1 MKKNN
6 KDIIT
11 NSTNNTDMDNI
22 DNMDNMDNMDNID
35 NTDNMDSIVNI
46 KSDKIILDKDYIQET
61 PCNHREKSVDEAI
74 ESFEDLFSQDPDQVE
89 LEVKMEK
96 LIDKEIKKRI
106 ARTTRS
112 VLLKT
117 AILIVALL
125 FIINPIVKSFYPDFY
140 TMAYS
145 EEKNEPLWTQVKN
158 RYLNPLLYGNERT
171 HFSQHSDL
179 ANMVNSFYATTDP
192 TRYLINIDVLDKQFG
207 SYKFYLDTANYDES
221 TLLAADVDF
230 EIDYKRGKKIID
242 YSKPGN
248 AINANLYGGFP
259 DKKELVEDVKK
270 LPDSAYIFASVGS
283 KNLMSIAGLLKEFE
297 KNWDIMPFWLR
308 VVDPASYDLIQNSL
322 DGTDLTFPTG
332 QPTDKYLELGINP
345 SANYQTKKI
354 TIKDKETGET
364 YTDIDFKTLND
375 DIHKLDKD
383 QLRKKLKD
391 VYMTNLSLIDKNRE
405 IFTAFKDIPFTRPGR
420 DHDSI
425 AIGSISDLTDK
436 KDRDEK
442 GNIIPNSFDIYKK
455 DIGKQDDL
463 KTNLF
468 TIYLS
473 KDQFLKLL
481 NEDWV
486 FSANVINCKLSNF
499 PSK

>member
-1 MKKNN
+1 MKKIDKN
-6 KDIIT
+6 IV
-11 NSTNNTDMDNI
+11 NTDTSNTTNADMENMGKSSIDI
-22 DNMDNMDNMDNID
+22 DNLDND
-35 NTDNMDSIVNI
+35 IV
-46 KSDKIILDKDYIQET
+46 
-61 PCNHREKSVDEAI
+61 EKSPINNDYTDKTSNNPGGESIDHAI
-74 ESFEDLFSQDPDQVE
+74 ESFEDFFRSDPDQME
-89 LEVKMEK
+89 LEAKMEK

-140 TMAYS
+140 TMANS
-145 EEKNEPLWTQVKN
+145 EEKNKSLWTQVKN
-158 RYLNPLLYGNERT
+158 RYLSPLLYGNDRNYT
-171 HFSQHSDL
+171 SLYSDL
-179 ANMVNSFYATTDP
+179 ANMVYSFYATTDP
-192 TRYLINIDVLDKQFG
+192 TRYLTGINVVDKQFG
-207 SYKFYLDTANYDES
+207 SYKFHLDTVNYNES
-221 TLLAADVDF
+221 TLHAGDVDF

-248 AINANLYGGFP
+248 TISLNLYGGFL
-259 DKKELVEDVKK
+259 DKKELIGDVKK
-270 LPDSAYIFASVGS
+270 LPDSSYIFASVGC
-283 KNLMSIAGLLKEFE
+283 KNLVSIADLLKEFE

-308 VVDPASYDLIQNSL
+308 VVDPASYDLIQKSL
-322 DGTDLTFPTG
+322 AGKELTFPTG
-332 QPTDKYLELGINP
+332 QPAADYLELGLNA
-345 SANYQTKKI
+345 SSYYQVDKKPA
-354 TIKDKETGET
+354 KDKDTGET
-364 YTDIDFKTLND
+364 YTDYDLKYLSD
-375 DIHKLDKD
+375 DIHRLDKD

-391 VYMTNLSLIDKNRE
+391 IYMTNLDLIDNNRD
-405 IFTAFKDIPFTRPGR
+405 IFTAFKDLDLTSPGR
-420 DHDSI
+420 DQYSI
-425 AIGSISDLTDK
+425 AFGSISDFTDK
-436 KDRDEK
+436 RDRDEK
-442 GNIIPNSFDIYKK
+442 GNIIPDSFDIYKK

>member
-1 MKKNN
+1 MKKIDKN
-6 KDIIT
+6 IV
-11 NSTNNTDMDNI
+11 NTDTSNTTNADMENMGKSSIDI
-22 DNMDNMDNMDNID
+22 DNLDND
-35 NTDNMDSIVNI
+35 IV
-46 KSDKIILDKDYIQET
+46 
-61 PCNHREKSVDEAI
+61 EKSPINNDYTDKTSNNPGGESIDHAI
-74 ESFEDLFSQDPDQVE
+74 ESFEDFFRSDPDQME
-89 LEVKMEK
+89 LEAKMEK

-140 TMAYS
+140 TMANS
-145 EEKNEPLWTQVKN
+145 EEKNKSLWTQVKN
-158 RYLNPLLYGNERT
+158 RYLSPLLYGNDRNYT
-171 HFSQHSDL
+171 SLYSDL
-179 ANMVNSFYATTDP
+179 ANMVYSFYATTDP
-192 TRYLINIDVLDKQFG
+192 TRYLTGINVVDKQFG
-207 SYKFYLDTANYDES
+207 SYKFHLDTVNYNES
-221 TLLAADVDF
+221 TLQAGDVDF

-248 AINANLYGGFP
+248 TISLNLYGGFL
-259 DKKELVEDVKK
+259 DKKELIGDVKK
-270 LPDSAYIFASVGS
+270 LPDSSYIFASVGC
-283 KNLMSIAGLLKEFE
+283 KNLVSIADLLKEFE

-308 VVDPASYDLIQNSL
+308 VVDPASYDLIQKSL
-322 DGTDLTFPTG
+322 AGKELTFPTG
-332 QPTDKYLELGINP
+332 QPAADYLELGLNA
-345 SANYQTKKI
+345 SSYYQVDKKPA
-354 TIKDKETGET
+354 KDKDTGET
-364 YTDIDFKTLND
+364 YTDFDLKYLSD
-375 DIHKLDKD
+375 DIHRLNKD

-391 VYMTNLSLIDKNRE
+391 IYMTNLDLIDNNRD
-405 IFTAFKDIPFTRPGR
+405 IFTTFKDINLTRPGR
-420 DHDSI
+420 DQYSI
-425 AIGSISDLTDK
+425 AFGSISDFTDK
-436 KDRDEK
+436 RDRDEK
-442 GNIIPNSFDIYKK
+442 GNIIPDSFDIYKK

>member
-1 MKKNN
+1 MKKIDKN
-6 KDIIT
+6 IV
-11 NSTNNTDMDNI
+11 NTDTSNTTNADMENMGKSSIDI
-22 DNMDNMDNMDNID
+22 DNLDND
-35 NTDNMDSIVNI
+35 IV
-46 KSDKIILDKDYIQET
+46 
-61 PCNHREKSVDEAI
+61 EKSPVNNDYTDKTSNNPGGKSIDHAI
-74 ESFEDLFSQDPDQVE
+74 ESFEDLFSQDPDQME
-89 LEVKMEK
+89 LEAKMEK

-140 TMAYS
+140 TMANS
-145 EEKNEPLWTQVKN
+145 EEKNKSLWTQVKN
-158 RYLNPLLYGNERT
+158 RYLSPLLYGNDRNYT
-171 HFSQHSDL
+171 SLYSDL
-179 ANMVNSFYATTDP
+179 ANMVYSFYATTDP
-192 TRYLINIDVLDKQFG
+192 TRYLTGINVVDKQFG
-207 SYKFYLDTANYDES
+207 SYKFHLDTVNYNES
-221 TLLAADVDF
+221 TLQAGDVDF

-248 AINANLYGGFP
+248 TISLNLYGGFL
-259 DKKELVEDVKK
+259 DKKELIGDVKK
-270 LPDSAYIFASVGS
+270 LPDSSYIFASVGC
-283 KNLMSIAGLLKEFE
+283 KNLVSIADLLKEFE

-308 VVDPASYDLIQNSL
+308 VVDPASYDLIQKSL
-322 DGTDLTFPTG
+322 AGKELTFPTG
-332 QPTDKYLELGINP
+332 QPAADYLELGLNA
-345 SANYQTKKI
+345 SSYYQVDKKPA
-354 TIKDKETGET
+354 KDKDTGET
-364 YTDIDFKTLND
+364 YTDYDLKYLSD
-375 DIHKLDKD
+375 DIHRLDKD

-391 VYMTNLSLIDKNRE
+391 IYMTNLDLIDNNRD
-405 IFTAFKDIPFTRPGR
+405 IFTAFKDLDLTSPGR
-420 DHDSI
+420 DQYSI
-425 AIGSISDLTDK
+425 AFGSISDFTDK
-436 KDRDEK
+436 RDRDEK
-442 GNIIPNSFDIYKK
+442 GNIIPDSFDIYKK

>member
-1 MKKNN
+1 MKKIDKNIVSTETCNTTNADIENIDKSSIDTDNLDNDIVDKSPIN
-6 KDIIT
+6 KDYDDKT
-11 NSTNNTDMDNI
+11 S
-22 DNMDNMDNMDNID
+22 
-35 NTDNMDSIVNI
+35 
-46 KSDKIILDKDYIQET
+46 SDPEA
-61 PCNHREKSVDEAI
+61 KSVDHAI
-74 ESFEDLFSQDPDQVE
+74 ESFEEFFSADPDQIE
-89 LEVKMEK
+89 LEAKMEK

-117 AILIVALL
+117 AILVVALL

-140 TMAYS
+140 TMANS
-145 EEKNEPLWTQVKN
+145 EEKNKPLWTQVKN
-158 RYLNPLLYGNERT
+158 RYLNPLLYGNDRNYT
-171 HFSQHSDL
+171 SQYSDL
-179 ANMVNSFYATTDP
+179 DNMVYSFYATTDP
-192 TRYLINIDVLDKQFG
+192 TRYLIDIDVVDKQFG
-207 SYKFYLDTANYDES
+207 SYEFYLDTGNYYDGS
-221 TLLAADVDF
+221 VTGGDVDL
-230 EIDYKRGKKIID
+230 EIIYKRGQKTLD
-242 YSKPGN
+242 YSKHG
-248 AINANLYGGFP
+248 ASINANLYGSFP
-259 DKKELVEDVKK
+259 DKKDLIESVKK

-283 KNLMSIAGLLKEFE
+283 KNLISIANLLKDFD
-297 KNWDIMPFWLR
+297 KNFDSKPYWLR
-308 VVDPASYDLIQNSL
+308 VVDPASYDLIQKRL
-322 DGTDLTFPTG
+322 AGKDLTFPTG

-345 SANYQTKKI
+345 SANYQVKKI

-486 FSANVINCKLSNF
+486 FSANVINCKFSNF
-499 PSK
+499 ASN

>member
-1 MKKNN
+1 MKKIDKN
-6 KDIIT
+6 IV
-11 NSTNNTDMDNI
+11 NTDTSNTTNADMENMGKSSIDI
-22 DNMDNMDNMDNID
+22 DNLDND
-35 NTDNMDSIVNI
+35 IV
-46 KSDKIILDKDYIQET
+46 
-61 PCNHREKSVDEAI
+61 EKSPINNDYTDKTSNNPGGESIDHAI
-74 ESFEDLFSQDPDQVE
+74 ESFEDFFRSDPDQME
-89 LEVKMEK
+89 LEAKMEK

-140 TMAYS
+140 TMANS
-145 EEKNEPLWTQVKN
+145 EEKNKSLWTQVKN
-158 RYLNPLLYGNERT
+158 RYLSPLLYGNDRNYT
-171 HFSQHSDL
+171 SLYSDL
-179 ANMVNSFYATTDP
+179 ANMVYSFYATTDP
-192 TRYLINIDVLDKQFG
+192 TRYLTGINVVDKQFG
-207 SYKFYLDTANYDES
+207 SYKFHLDTVNYNES
-221 TLLAADVDF
+221 TLQAGDVDF

-248 AINANLYGGFP
+248 TISLNLYGGFL
-259 DKKELVEDVKK
+259 DKKELIGDVKK
-270 LPDSAYIFASVGS
+270 LPDSSYIFASVGC
-283 KNLMSIAGLLKEFE
+283 KNLVSIAYLLKEFE

-308 VVDPASYDLIQNSL
+308 VVDPASYDLIQKSL
-322 DGTDLTFPTG
+322 AGKELTFPTG
-332 QPTDKYLELGINP
+332 QPAADYLELGLNA
-345 SANYQTKKI
+345 SSYYQVDKKPA
-354 TIKDKETGET
+354 KDKDTGET
-364 YTDIDFKTLND
+364 YTDYDLKYLSD
-375 DIHKLDKD
+375 DIHRLDKD

-391 VYMTNLSLIDKNRE
+391 IYMTNLDLIDNNRD
-405 IFTAFKDIPFTRPGR
+405 IFTAFKDLDLTSPGR
-420 DHDSI
+420 DQYSI
-425 AIGSISDLTDK
+425 AFGSISDFTDK
-436 KDRDEK
+436 RDRDEK
-442 GNIIPNSFDIYKK
+442 GNIIPDSFDIYKK

>member
-1 MKKNN
+1 MKKIDKN
-6 KDIIT
+6 IV
-11 NSTNNTDMDNI
+11 NTDTSNTTNADMENMGKSSIDI
-22 DNMDNMDNMDNID
+22 DNLDND
-35 NTDNMDSIVNI
+35 IV
-46 KSDKIILDKDYIQET
+46 
-61 PCNHREKSVDEAI
+61 EKSPINNDYTDKTSNNPGGESIDHAI
-74 ESFEDLFSQDPDQVE
+74 ESFEDFFRSDPDQME
-89 LEVKMEK
+89 LEAKMEK

-140 TMAYS
+140 TMANS
-145 EEKNEPLWTQVKN
+145 EEKNKSLWTQAKN
-158 RYLNPLLYGNERT
+158 RYLSPLLYGNDRNYT
-171 HFSQHSDL
+171 SLYSDL
-179 ANMVNSFYATTDP
+179 ANMVYSFYATTDP
-192 TRYLINIDVLDKQFG
+192 TRYLTGINVVDKQFG
-207 SYKFYLDTANYDES
+207 SYKFHLDTVNYNES
-221 TLLAADVDF
+221 TLQAGDVDF

-248 AINANLYGGFP
+248 TISLNLYGGFL
-259 DKKELVEDVKK
+259 DKKELIGDVKK
-270 LPDSAYIFASVGS
+270 LPDSSYIFASVGC
-283 KNLMSIAGLLKEFE
+283 KNLVSIADLLKEFE

-308 VVDPASYDLIQNSL
+308 VVDPASYDLIQKSL
-322 DGTDLTFPTG
+322 AGKELTFPTG
-332 QPTDKYLELGINP
+332 QPAADYLELGLNA
-345 SANYQTKKI
+345 SSYYQVDKKPA
-354 TIKDKETGET
+354 KDKDTGET
-364 YTDIDFKTLND
+364 YTDYDLKYLSD
-375 DIHKLDKD
+375 DIHRLDKD

-391 VYMTNLSLIDKNRE
+391 IYMTNLDLIDNNRD
-405 IFTAFKDIPFTRPGR
+405 IFTAFKDLDLTSPGR
-420 DHDSI
+420 DQYSI
-425 AIGSISDLTDK
+425 AFGSISDFTDK
-436 KDRDEK
+436 RDRDEK
-442 GNIIPNSFDIYKK
+442 GNIIPDSFDIYKK

>member
-1 MKKNN
+1 MKKIDKN
-6 KDIIT
+6 IV
-11 NSTNNTDMDNI
+11 NTDTSNTTNADMENMGKSSIDI
-22 DNMDNMDNMDNID
+22 DNLDND
-35 NTDNMDSIVNI
+35 IV
-46 KSDKIILDKDYIQET
+46 
-61 PCNHREKSVDEAI
+61 EKSPINNDYTDKTSNNPGGESIDHAI
-74 ESFEDLFSQDPDQVE
+74 ESFEDFFRSDPDQME
-89 LEVKMEK
+89 LEAKMEK

-140 TMAYS
+140 TMANS
-145 EEKNEPLWTQVKN
+145 EEKNKSLWTQMKN
-158 RYLNPLLYGNERT
+158 RYLSPLLYGNDRNYT
-171 HFSQHSDL
+171 SLYSDL
-179 ANMVNSFYATTDP
+179 ANMVYSFYATTDP
-192 TRYLINIDVLDKQFG
+192 TRYLTGINVVDKQFG
-207 SYKFYLDTANYDES
+207 SYKFHLDTVNYNES
-221 TLLAADVDF
+221 TLQAGDVDF

-248 AINANLYGGFP
+248 TISLNLYGGFL
-259 DKKELVEDVKK
+259 DKKELIGDVKK
-270 LPDSAYIFASVGS
+270 LPDSSYIFASVGC
-283 KNLMSIAGLLKEFE
+283 KNLVSIADLLKEFE

-308 VVDPASYDLIQNSL
+308 VVDPASYDLIQKSL
-322 DGTDLTFPTG
+322 AGKELTFPTG
-332 QPTDKYLELGINP
+332 QPAADYLELGLNA
-345 SANYQTKKI
+345 SSYYQVDKKPA
-354 TIKDKETGET
+354 KDKDTGET
-364 YTDIDFKTLND
+364 YTDYDLKYLSD
-375 DIHKLDKD
+375 DIHRLDKD

-391 VYMTNLSLIDKNRE
+391 IYMTNLDLIDNNRD
-405 IFTAFKDIPFTRPGR
+405 IFTAFKDLDLTSPGR
-420 DHDSI
+420 DQYSI
-425 AIGSISDLTDK
+425 AFGSISDFTDK
-436 KDRDEK
+436 RDRDEK
-442 GNIIPNSFDIYKK
+442 GNIIPDSFDIYKK

>member
-1 MKKNN
+1 MKKIDKN
-6 KDIIT
+6 IV
-11 NSTNNTDMDNI
+11 NTDTSNTTNADMENMGKSSIDI
-22 DNMDNMDNMDNID
+22 DNLDND
-35 NTDNMDSIVNI
+35 IV
-46 KSDKIILDKDYIQET
+46 
-61 PCNHREKSVDEAI
+61 EKSPINNDYTDKTSNNPGGESIDHAI
-74 ESFEDLFSQDPDQVE
+74 ESFEDFFRSDPDQME
-89 LEVKMEK
+89 LEAKMEK

-140 TMAYS
+140 TMANS
-145 EEKNEPLWTQVKN
+145 EEKNKSLWTQVKN
-158 RYLNPLLYGNERT
+158 RYLSPLLYGNDRNYT
-171 HFSQHSDL
+171 TLYSDL
-179 ANMVNSFYATTDP
+179 ANMVYSFYATTDP
-192 TRYLINIDVLDKQFG
+192 TRYLTGINVVDKQFG
-207 SYKFYLDTANYDES
+207 SYKFHLDTVNYNES
-221 TLLAADVDF
+221 TLQAGDVDF

-248 AINANLYGGFP
+248 TISLNLHGGFL
-259 DKKELVEDVKK
+259 DKKELIGDVKK
-270 LPDSAYIFASVGS
+270 LPDSSYIFATVGC
-283 KNLMSIAGLLKEFE
+283 KNLVSIADLLKEFE

-308 VVDPASYDLIQNSL
+308 VVDPASYDLIQKSL
-322 DGTDLTFPTG
+322 AGKELTFPTG
-332 QPTDKYLELGINP
+332 QPAADYLELGLNA
-345 SANYQTKKI
+345 SSYYQVDKKPA
-354 TIKDKETGET
+354 KDKDTGET
-364 YTDIDFKTLND
+364 YTDYDLKYLSD
-375 DIHKLDKD
+375 DIHRLDKD

-391 VYMTNLSLIDKNRE
+391 IYMTNLDLIDNNRD
-405 IFTAFKDIPFTRPGR
+405 IFTAFKDLDLTSPGR
-420 DHDSI
+420 DQYSI
-425 AIGSISDLTDK
+425 AFGSISDFTDK
-436 KDRDEK
+436 RDRDEK
-442 GNIIPNSFDIYKK
+442 GNIIPDSFDIYKK

>member
-1 MKKNN
+1 MKKIDKN
-6 KDIIT
+6 IV
-11 NSTNNTDMDNI
+11 NTDTSNTTNADMENMGKSSIDI
-22 DNMDNMDNMDNID
+22 DNLDND
-35 NTDNMDSIVNI
+35 IV
-46 KSDKIILDKDYIQET
+46 
-61 PCNHREKSVDEAI
+61 EKSPINNDYTDKTSNNPGGESIDHAI
-74 ESFEDLFSQDPDQVE
+74 ESFEDFFRSDPDQME
-89 LEVKMEK
+89 LEAKMEK

-117 AILIVALL
+117 AILVVALL

-140 TMAYS
+140 TMANS
-145 EEKNEPLWTQVKN
+145 EEKNKPLWTQVKN
-158 RYLNPLLYGNERT
+158 RYLNPLLYGNDRNYT
-171 HFSQHSDL
+171 SQYSDL
-179 ANMVNSFYATTDP
+179 DNMVYSFYATTDP
-192 TRYLINIDVLDKQFG
+192 TRYLIDIDVVDKQFG
-207 SYKFYLDTANYDES
+207 SYEFYLDTGNYYDGS
-221 TLLAADVDF
+221 VTGGDVDL
-230 EIDYKRGKKIID
+230 EIIYKRGQKTLD
-242 YSKPGN
+242 YSKHG
-248 AINANLYGGFP
+248 ASINANLYGSFP
-259 DKKELVEDVKK
+259 DKKDLIESVKK

-283 KNLMSIAGLLKEFE
+283 KNLMSIADLLKDFD
-297 KNWDIMPFWLR
+297 KSWDIMPFWLR

>member
-1 MKKNN
+1 MKKIDKNIVSTETCNTTNADIENIDKSSIDTDNLDNDIVDKSPIN
-6 KDIIT
+6 KDYDDKT
-11 NSTNNTDMDNI
+11 S
-22 DNMDNMDNMDNID
+22 
-35 NTDNMDSIVNI
+35 
-46 KSDKIILDKDYIQET
+46 SDHEA
-61 PCNHREKSVDEAI
+61 KSVDHAI
-74 ESFEDLFSQDPDQVE
+74 ESFEEFFSADPDQIE
-89 LEVKMEK
+89 LEAKMEK

-140 TMAYS
+140 TMANS
-145 EEKNEPLWTQVKN
+145 EEKNKPLWTQVKN
-158 RYLNPLLYGNERT
+158 RYLSPLLYGNDKNYT
-171 HFSQHSDL
+171 NQYSDL
-179 ANMVNSFYATTDP
+179 ANMVHSFYATTDP
-192 TRYLINIDVLDKQFG
+192 TRYLTNVDVLDKQFG
-207 SYKFYLDTANYDES
+207 SYKFYLDTVNYNES
-221 TLLAADVDF
+221 TLQAGDVDF

-248 AINANLYGGFP
+248 TISLNLYGGFL
-259 DKKELVEDVKK
+259 DKKELIGDVKK
-270 LPDSAYIFASVGS
+270 LPDSSYIFASVGC
-283 KNLMSIAGLLKEFE
+283 KNLVSIADLLKEFE

-308 VVDPASYDLIQNSL
+308 VVDPASYDLIQKSL
-322 DGTDLTFPTG
+322 AGKELTFPTG
-332 QPTDKYLELGINP
+332 QPAADYLELGLNA
-345 SANYQTKKI
+345 SSYYQVDKKPA
-354 TIKDKETGET
+354 KDKDTGET
-364 YTDIDFKTLND
+364 YTDYDLKYLSD
-375 DIHKLDKD
+375 DIHRLDKD

-391 VYMTNLSLIDKNRE
+391 IYMTNLDLIDNNRD
-405 IFTAFKDIPFTRPGR
+405 IFTAFKDLDLTSPGR
-420 DHDSI
+420 DQYSI
-425 AIGSISDLTDK
+425 AFGSISDFTDK
-436 KDRDEK
+436 RDRDEK
-442 GNIIPNSFDIYKK
+442 GNIIPDSFDIYKK

>member
-1 MKKNN
+1 MKKIDKNIVSTETSNTTNADIENVDKSSIDTDNLDNDIVDKSPIN
-6 KDIIT
+6 KDYDDKT
-11 NSTNNTDMDNI
+11 S
-22 DNMDNMDNMDNID
+22 
-35 NTDNMDSIVNI
+35 
-46 KSDKIILDKDYIQET
+46 SDPDAKT
-61 PCNHREKSVDEAI
+61 VDHAI
-74 ESFEDLFSQDPDQVE
+74 ESFEEFFNAGPDQIE
-89 LEVKMEK
+89 LEAKMEK

-140 TMAYS
+140 TMANS
-145 EEKNEPLWTQVKN
+145 EEKNKSLWTQVKN
-158 RYLNPLLYGNERT
+158 RYLSPLLYDNDRNYT
-171 HFSQHSDL
+171 SLYSDL
-179 ANMVNSFYATTDP
+179 ANMVYSFYATTDP
-192 TRYLINIDVLDKQFG
+192 TRYLTGINVVDKQFG
-207 SYKFYLDTANYDES
+207 SYKFHLDTVNYNES
-221 TLLAADVDF
+221 TLQAGDVDF

-248 AINANLYGGFP
+248 TISLNLYGGFL
-259 DKKELVEDVKK
+259 DKKELIGDVKK
-270 LPDSAYIFASVGS
+270 LPDSSYIFASVGC
-283 KNLMSIAGLLKEFE
+283 KNLVSIADLLKEFE

-308 VVDPASYDLIQNSL
+308 VVDPASYDLIQKSL
-322 DGTDLTFPTG
+322 AGKELTFPTG
-332 QPTDKYLELGINP
+332 QPAADYLELGLNA
-345 SANYQTKKI
+345 SSYYQVDKKPA
-354 TIKDKETGET
+354 KDKDTGET
-364 YTDIDFKTLND
+364 YTDYDLKYLSD
-375 DIHKLDKD
+375 DIHRLDKD

-391 VYMTNLSLIDKNRE
+391 IYMTNLDLIDNNRD
-405 IFTAFKDIPFTRPGR
+405 IFTAFKDLDLTSPGR
-420 DHDSI
+420 DQYSI
-425 AIGSISDLTDK
+425 AFGSISDFTDK
-436 KDRDEK
+436 RDRDEK
-442 GNIIPNSFDIYKK
+442 GNIIPDSFDIYKK

>member
-1 MKKNN
+1 MKKIDKN
-6 KDIIT
+6 IIDTDTSNTT
-11 NSTNNTDMDNI
+11 NADMENIGKSSIDI
-22 DNMDNMDNMDNID
+22 DNLDND
-35 NTDNMDSIVNI
+35 IV
-46 KSDKIILDKDYIQET
+46 
-61 PCNHREKSVDEAI
+61 EKSPINNDYTDKTSYNPGGKSIDHAI
-74 ESFEDLFSQDPDQVE
+74 ESFEDFFRSDPDQME
-89 LEVKMEK
+89 LEAKMEK

-117 AILIVALL
+117 AILVVALV

-140 TMAYS
+140 TMANS
-145 EEKNEPLWTQVKN
+145 EEKNKPLWTQVKN
-158 RYLNPLLYGNERT
+158 RYLSPLLYGNDRNYT
-171 HFSQHSDL
+171 SQYNDL
-179 ANMVNSFYATTDP
+179 ANMVYSFYATTDP
-192 TRYLINIDVLDKQFG
+192 TSLIVNVDVVDKQFG
-207 SYKFYLDTANYDES
+207 SYKFYLDTGNYS
-221 TLLAADVDF
+221 SIVVGDVDE

-248 AINANLYGGFP
+248 ILNANLYGSFP
-259 DKKELVEDVKK
+259 DKKYLIEEVKK

-283 KNLMSIAGLLKEFE
+283 KNLISIANLLKDFD
-297 KNWDIMPFWLR
+297 KNFDSKPYWLR
-308 VVDPASYDLIQNSL
+308 VVDPASYDLIQKRL
-322 DGTDLTFPTG
+322 AGKDLTFPTG

-345 SANYQTKKI
+345 SANYQVKKI

-420 DHDSI
+420 DYDSI

-436 KDRDEK
+436 KGRDEN
-442 GNIIPNSFDIYKK
+442 GNIIPDDFDIYKR

-486 FSANVINCKLSNF
+486 FSANVINCKFSNF
-499 PSK
+499 ASK

>member
-1 MKKNN
+1 MKKIDKN
-6 KDIIT
+6 IIDTDTSNTT
-11 NSTNNTDMDNI
+11 NADMENIGKSSIDI
-22 DNMDNMDNMDNID
+22 DNLDNDIVDKSPINNDYTDKTSSDHEGKSID
-35 NTDNMDSIVNI
+35 
-46 KSDKIILDKDYIQET
+46 
-61 PCNHREKSVDEAI
+61 HAI
-74 ESFEDLFSQDPDQVE
+74 ESFEDFFRSDPDQME
-89 LEVKMEK
+89 LEAKMEK
-96 LIDKEIKKRI
+96 LIDKEIRKRI

-117 AILIVALL
+117 AILVVALV

-140 TMAYS
+140 TMANS
-145 EEKNEPLWTQVKN
+145 EEKNKPLWTQVKN
-158 RYLNPLLYGNERT
+158 RYLSPLLYGKDRNYT
-171 HFSQHSDL
+171 SQYNDL
-179 ANMVNSFYATTDP
+179 ANMVHSFYATTDP
-192 TRYLINIDVLDKQFG
+192 TSLIVNVDVVDKQFG
-207 SYKFYLDTANYDES
+207 SYKFYLDTGNYS
-221 TLLAADVDF
+221 SIVVGDVDE

-242 YSKPGN
+242 YIKPEN
-248 AINANLYGGFP
+248 IPNANLYGSFP
-259 DKKELVEDVKK
+259 DKKDLVEEVKK

-283 KNLMSIAGLLKEFE
+283 KNLISIADLLKDFD
-297 KNWDIMPFWLR
+297 KNFDSKPYWLR
-308 VVDPASYDLIQNSL
+308 VVDPASYDLIQKRL
-322 DGTDLTFPTG
+322 AGKDLTFSTG

-420 DHDSI
+420 DYDSI

-436 KDRDEK
+436 KGRDEN
-442 GNIIPNSFDIYKK
+442 GNIIPDDFDIYKR

-486 FSANVINCKLSNF
+486 FSANVINCKFSNF
-499 PSK
+499 ASK

>member
-1 MKKNN
+1 MKKIDKN
-6 KDIIT
+6 IV
-11 NSTNNTDMDNI
+11 NTDTSNTTNADMENMGKSSIDI
-22 DNMDNMDNMDNID
+22 DNLDND
-35 NTDNMDSIVNI
+35 IV
-46 KSDKIILDKDYIQET
+46 
-61 PCNHREKSVDEAI
+61 EKSPINNDYTDKTSNNPGGESIDHAI
-74 ESFEDLFSQDPDQVE
+74 ESFEDFFRSDPDQME
-89 LEVKMEK
+89 LEAKMEK

-140 TMAYS
+140 TMANS

-158 RYLNPLLYGNERT
+158 RYLSPLLYGNDRNYT
-171 HFSQHSDL
+171 SLYSDL
-179 ANMVNSFYATTDP
+179 ANMVYSFYATTDP
-192 TRYLINIDVLDKQFG
+192 TRYLTGINVVDKQFG
-207 SYKFYLDTANYDES
+207 SYKFHLDTVNYNES
-221 TLLAADVDF
+221 TLQAGDVDF

-248 AINANLYGGFP
+248 TISLNLYGGFL
-259 DKKELVEDVKK
+259 DKKELIGDVKK
-270 LPDSAYIFASVGS
+270 LPDSSYIFASVGC
-283 KNLMSIAGLLKEFE
+283 KNLVSIADLLKEFE

-308 VVDPASYDLIQNSL
+308 VVDPASYDLIQKSL
-322 DGTDLTFPTG
+322 AGKELTFPTG
-332 QPTDKYLELGINP
+332 QPAADYLELGLNA
-345 SANYQTKKI
+345 SSYYQVDKKPA
-354 TIKDKETGET
+354 KDKDTGET
-364 YTDIDFKTLND
+364 YTDYDLKYLSD
-375 DIHKLDKD
+375 DIHRLDKD

-391 VYMTNLSLIDKNRE
+391 IYMTNLDLIDNNRD
-405 IFTAFKDIPFTRPGR
+405 IFTAFKDLDLTSPGR
-420 DHDSI
+420 DQYSI
-425 AIGSISDLTDK
+425 AFGSISDFTDK
-436 KDRDEK
+436 RDRDEK
-442 GNIIPNSFDIYKK
+442 GNIIPDSFDIYKK

>member
-1 MKKNN
+1 MKKIDKN
-6 KDIIT
+6 IIDT
-11 NSTNNTDMDNI
+11 DTSNTTKADMENIGKSSIDI
-22 DNMDNMDNMDNID
+22 DNLDNDTVDKSPINNDYTDKTSSDHEGKSID
-35 NTDNMDSIVNI
+35 
-46 KSDKIILDKDYIQET
+46 
-61 PCNHREKSVDEAI
+61 HAI
-74 ESFEDLFSQDPDQVE
+74 ESFEDFFRSDPDQME
-89 LEVKMEK
+89 LEAKMEK

-117 AILIVALL
+117 AILVVALL

-140 TMAYS
+140 TMANS
-145 EEKNEPLWTQVKN
+145 EEKNKPLWTQVKN
-158 RYLNPLLYGNERT
+158 RYLSPLLYGKDRNYT
-171 HFSQHSDL
+171 SQYNDL
-179 ANMVNSFYATTDP
+179 ANMVHSFYATSDP
-192 TRYLINIDVLDKQFG
+192 TRLLINLDVVDRQFG
-207 SYKFYLDTANYDES
+207 SYEFYLDTGNYYDGS
-221 TLLAADVDF
+221 VAGGDIDL
-230 EIDYKRGKKIID
+230 EIIYKRGKKTLD
-242 YSKPGN
+242 YSKYG
-248 AINANLYGGFP
+248 ASINANLYGSFP
-259 DKKELVEDVKK
+259 DKKDLIEEVKK

-283 KNLMSIAGLLKEFE
+283 KNLISIANLLKDFD
-297 KNWDIMPFWLR
+297 KNFDIRPFWLR
-308 VVDPASYDLIQNSL
+308 VVDPASYDLIQKSP
-322 DGTDLTFPTG
+322 DGTDLTFSPG
-332 QPTDKYLELGINP
+332 DPYDHYLELGINP
-345 SANYQTKKI
+345 SANYQVKKI

-420 DHDSI
+420 DYDSI

-436 KDRDEK
+436 KGRDEN
-442 GNIIPNSFDIYKK
+442 GNIIPDDFDIYKR

-486 FSANVINCKLSNF
+486 FSANVINCKFSNF
-499 PSK
+499 ASK